1 MAIKTVTTPKDRA
14 KMASDENTTKAV
26 NKAVLAI
33 ETQRE
38 IGVGVVLPAT
48 R

>member
-1 MAIKTVTTPKDRA
+1 VTTPKDRA
-14 KMASDENTTKAV
+14 KMAVMKTSEKPLIRLM
-26 NKAVLAI
+26 LAI